1 MAVVAASHDAA
12 VRDVD
17 STNLRVSEAARAA
30 LSAWRYARFA
40 RANLCAGSAE
50 RAIPAALL
58 NSAAAERAPRPIAAP
73 LRADAER
80 LRRAIHQVRAAELSA
95 ELA

>member
-1 MAVVAASHDAA
+1 MALGAASHDAA
-12 VRDVD
+12 VRCIDTT
-17 STNLRVSEAARAA
+17 SPCASEATTAA
-30 LSAWRYARFA
+30 LTAWRFARVA
-40 RANLCAGSAE
+40 RANLRIGSAE
-50 RAIPAALL
+50 QAIPAALL
-58 NSAAAERAPRPIAAP
+58 NSAAAERAPRPIAAR